1 MISKAYEKADFEV
14 VEFSLED
21 VLTNSA
27 VITTAPTVPGTDPSN
42 SVETTAKDEG
52 SNADNKSDDAS
63 EGMNPIIWIVIA
75 VAVVGVGAVIIVF
88 ITKKKAN

>member
-1 MISKAYEKADFEV
+1 M
-14 VEFSLED
+14 
-21 VLTNSA
+21 
-27 VITTAPTVPGTDPSN
+27 
-42 SVETTAKDEG
+42 ETTAKDEG